1 MMLSVSPMGALD
13 LPCTATPA
21 DPPDTHPSPRASDRT
36 SINVMCGINLFCMF
50 LLISMIA
57 FVGAIISTCCFVAFL
72 GTLYSDI
79 IGISQFVRLLVIVC
93 RSCCCEYVRNSSPV
107 KTQQPLYCKNDIPST
122 RHAAGASTSPPKHA
136 VGVSPDL
143 PLWVWLN
150 ARDVRR
156 LHSCARPRPA

>member
-1 MMLSVSPMGALD
+1 VGLDRNDALSLTFGCARPTLYRSPSR
-13 LPCTATPA
+13 PSRHTPL
-21 DPPDTHPSPRASDRT
+21 TSRASDRT

-79 IGISQFVRLLVIVC
+79 IGISQFVRLLVVVC

-107 KTQQPLYCKNDIPST
+107 KTRHTAPL
-122 RHAAGASTSPPKHA
+122 
-136 VGVSPDL
+136 L
-143 PLWVWLN
+143 QE
-150 ARDVRR
+150 
-156 LHSCARPRPA
+156 